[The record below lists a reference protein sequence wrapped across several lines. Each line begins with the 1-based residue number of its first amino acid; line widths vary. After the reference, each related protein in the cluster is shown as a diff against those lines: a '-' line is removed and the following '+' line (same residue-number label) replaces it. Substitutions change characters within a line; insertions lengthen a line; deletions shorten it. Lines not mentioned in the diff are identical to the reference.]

1 MIRPTTSISTAVIPV
16 GSSGDGPHGL
26 CAGPDGALWVTLVFA
41 SGRVGRI
48 DPVGRIDVIDLADRS
63 SRPHAVVVDP
73 DGGCWVTLWG
83 SHQVA
88 HVATDRTIELSTCR
102 RTANRTVWLFGP
114 DDGLWVAL
122 ESGALARV
130 DAGRH
135 GRSARQ

>member
-1 MIRPTTSISTAVIPV
+1 MIRPTTSIPTAVIPV

-26 CAGPDGALWVTLVFA
+26 CAGPDGALWLTLVFA

-88 HVATDRTIELSTCR
+88 HVATDRTIELVDLPPDSEPHGL
-102 RTANRTVWLFGP
+102 AFGP